1 MYVVSVDVFV
11 IPDKVDAF
19 IEAILAN
26 ARGTRQE
33 PGNLRFDI
41 SQANDDADQFLLYE
55 VYTNEAAFHA
65 HQQTEHYKTWKAT
78 VADWMAKPRQG
89 VKYHSLFP
97 QDGAAWS

>member
-11 IPDKVDAF
+11 VPEKVDAF

-26 ARGTRQE
+26 AAGTGQE
-33 PGNLRFDI
+33 PGNLRFDV
-41 SQANDDADQFLLYE
+41 SQCNDDPGQFLLYE
-55 VYTNEAAFHA
+55 VYIDEAAFRA

-89 VKYHSLFP
+89 VKYQSLFP
-97 QDGAAWS
+97 QDEAAW